1 MAFTEIATAEDIYAV
16 LETDPTF
23 SGLIGSLAFDEAT
36 EVEAMIVQSPS
47 APLEGMEN
55 AKGLV
60 VVIEKDPVFKSQ
72 RLLTAQV
79 VVDRMFTIRL
89 LQFEGAAT
97 RNLRAAIE
105 RLLEIFPGS
114 SAIPLGT
121 PEVITGEG
129 QAIVKLPSN
138 PVAHT

>member
-1 MAFTEIATAEDIYAV
+1 MAFTEITTAEDIFDV
-16 LETDPTF
+16 LETDPAF
-23 SGLIGSLAFDEAT
+23 SALIGSLVLDGPA
-36 EVEAMIVQSPS
+36 VPGMVIQSPS
-47 APLEGMEN
+47 APLEGMDS
-55 AKGLV
+55 AQGLF

-114 SAIPLGT
+114 SAIPLAT
-121 PEVITGEG
+121 PDVITGEG